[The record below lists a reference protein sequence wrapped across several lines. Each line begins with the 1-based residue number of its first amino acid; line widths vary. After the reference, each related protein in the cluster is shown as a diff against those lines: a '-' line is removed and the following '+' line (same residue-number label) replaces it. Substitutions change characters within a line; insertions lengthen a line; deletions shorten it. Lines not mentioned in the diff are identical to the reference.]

1 MYLPPFL
8 TSQFFVYLSLFNV
21 QSPEILSKENQSKCK
36 VQCLNNDDRK
46 MLNQPRPDTG
56 DALYLIIVTI
66 QLYKGILIYST
77 VTVTFCCTQE
87 IPAVV
92 TK

>member
-1 MYLPPFL
+1 M
-8 TSQFFVYLSLFNV
+8 
-21 QSPEILSKENQSKCK
+21 
-36 VQCLNNDDRK
+36 QCLNNDDRK

-77 VTVTFCCTQE
+77 VTVTFCYTQE